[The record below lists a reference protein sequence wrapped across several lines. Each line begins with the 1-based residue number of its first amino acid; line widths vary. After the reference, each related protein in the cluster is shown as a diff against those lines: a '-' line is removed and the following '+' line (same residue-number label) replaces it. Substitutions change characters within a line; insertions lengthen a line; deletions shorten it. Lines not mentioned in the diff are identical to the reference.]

1 MRELILEGKHNAYSW
16 CPNLEDNAFEQV
28 INLFKHPVI
37 KHIAIMPDCHM
48 GYGMPIGGVIA
59 VENAVIPNAVGVDIG
74 CGMRFM
80 ETDLNVKDITK
91 KKLGELLGEIRK
103 VVPVG
108 FAHHKEPQ
116 RGRDRKNEQGFDFD
130 MDLGHSILPVIIK
143 ERGAIRR
150 QLGTLGGGNHFIELQ
165 VDENGKLCI
174 MLHSGSRNLGFKIA
188 NYYHKKALALNEKYY
203 SDIPDKELAFLPIGT
218 LEATEYISSMNYALD
233 FAKASRGLMLTRILQ
248 CLNAMF
254 AHPRISFPIDI
265 HHNYA
270 ALENHK
276 GKNYW
281 IHRKGAIRMRK
292 GEIGIIPGSMGTA
305 SYIVEGLGN
314 VNSLCSA
321 SHGAGRVMGRKEASR
336 TLTKKEVDKA
346 MKGIMFGRWNK
357 TRKGTLDFG
366 EAPQAYKDIDSV
378 IEAEKDLVKPIKKL
392 RPLAV
397 IKG

>member
-1 MRELILEGKHNAYSW
+1 MKYIKQFNNPLNAFSW
-16 CPNLEDNAFEQV
+16 CENIENNALEQV
-28 INLFKHPVI
+28 HNLMNHPII
-37 KHIAIMPDCHM
+37 KHIAIMPDCHC

-59 VENAVIPNAVGVDIG
+59 CENAIIPNAVGVDIG
-74 CGMRFM
+74 CGMCFV
-80 ETDLNVKDITK
+80 ETDLDVEDITK
-91 KKLGELLGEIRK
+91 KQLKELIGEIRK

-108 FAHHKEPQ
+108 FSHHQTEQENFVFDIVYVYPDLYPAIINKEIESA
-116 RGRDRKNEQGFDFD
+116 K
-130 MDLGHSILPVIIK
+130 K
-143 ERGAIRR
+143 

-165 VDENGKLCI
+165 EDEKGKLCI
-174 MLHSGSRNLGFKIA
+174 MIHSGSRNLGFKIA
-188 NYYHKKALALNEKYY
+188 NEYHKKALALNEKYH
-203 SDIPDKELAFLPIGT
+203 SDIPDKELAFLPIDT
-218 LEATEYISSMNYALD
+218 CEAQEYIAAMNYALD
-233 FAKASRGLMLTRILQ
+233 FAKANRGLMMERIIKCVDNTIPDVKDGNLVDW
-248 CLNAMF
+248 
-254 AHPRISFPIDI
+254 IDI

-336 TLTKKEVDKA
+336 TLTLKEVDKA
-346 MKGIMFGRWNK
+346 MEGIIYGRWNK

-378 IEAEKDLVKPIKKL
+378 INAEKDLVKPIKKL
-392 RPLAV
+392 KPLAV